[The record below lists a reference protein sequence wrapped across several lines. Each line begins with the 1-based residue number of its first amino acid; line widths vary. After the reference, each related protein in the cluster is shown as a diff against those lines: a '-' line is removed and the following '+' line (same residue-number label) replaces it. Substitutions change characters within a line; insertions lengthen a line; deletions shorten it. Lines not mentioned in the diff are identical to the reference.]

1 MKDIPQNFTGLAVQE
16 KNKDALIIY
25 DAHIWL
31 NFSVSLVNKRFVGT
45 DILAHIC
52 LALILSF

>member
-31 NFSVSLVNKRFVGT
+31 NSSVSLVNK
-45 DILAHIC
+45 
-52 LALILSF
+52 